1 MNANIVLQPIGK
13 KSVVL
18 RGRSTILGNLGL
30 LTIWGLFMEIKELF
44 SLKEKTALVTGAAQ
58 GLGREIALALAQN
71 GASLVLSD
79 IQKPDVT
86 AEAVQKTGARW
97 LSLQA
102 DITAEDQVKA
112 LVEKSVSQYGKIDIL
127 INNAGV
133 SQLSY
138 TATED
143 LSQKEWDAII
153 GTNLT
158 GTFLACKH
166 VGKAMITGGGGS
178 IINIATTAGITG
190 VPRAPAYCASKAGVI
205 LLTKSLALE
214 WARHQIRVNA
224 VAPHYLET
232 PLTEELRS
240 SGKVYHS
247 LLKQIPMGRFGKPS
261 EIVGAVLMLAS
272 QAGSYMTGTV
282 TVADGG
288 YLAQ

>member
-1 MNANIVLQPIGK
+1 
-13 KSVVL
+13 
-18 RGRSTILGNLGL
+18 
-30 LTIWGLFMEIKELF
+30 MEIGESF
-44 SLKEKTALVTGAAQ
+44 SLKGKTALVTGAAQ
-58 GLGREIALALAQN
+58 GLGREIALALAHS
-71 GASLVLSD
+71 GASLILSD
-79 IQKPDVT
+79 IRTPEDT
-86 AEAVQKTGARW
+86 AAAVAEIGAPRIAV
-97 LSLQA
+97 QA
-102 DITAEDQVKA
+102 DITDEDQVRA
-112 LVEKSVSQYGKIDIL
+112 MVARAASECGKVDIL

-143 LSQKEWDAII
+143 LSKTEWESIVGI
-153 GTNLT
+153 NLT

-166 VGKAMITGGGGS
+166 VGKKMIADGGGS

-214 WARHQIRVNA
+214 WAGYHIRVNA

-232 PLTEELRS
+232 HLTEGLRAS
-240 SGKVYHS
+240 EKVYAG

-261 EIVGAVLMLAS
+261 EIAGAVLFLAS
-272 QAGSYMTGTV
+272 QASAYTTGTV
-282 TVADGG
+282 IVADGG